1 MIIKEFDR
9 KGCARRIQRVMKE
22 RKLKRKDLA
31 DALCLSTASADHYIY
46 QGVCF
51 IGELVRVA
59 EFLGVSLD
67 WLCGRTEW
75 RWQYVYGAKLVEA
88 ELGGDSDNQGDVH
101 GRDVQVAE

>member
-9 KGCARRIQRVMKE
+9 KGCAERIQRVMKE

-51 IGELVRVA
+51 IGELIRVA
-59 EFLGVSLD
+59 DFLGVSLD
-67 WLCGRTEW
+67 WLCGRTG
-75 RWQYVYGAKLVEA
+75 Q
-88 ELGGDSDNQGDVH
+88 
-101 GRDVQVAE
+101 RDVCGTK